1 MALQQKLQKFFIVS
15 SSDPDDARRRQLLNI
30 FLAVVGLIALIAII
44 ADLIIWKEQRPQEA
58 LTILMGSIVTL
69 FGLGGLYWLNM
80 RKSGTLA
87 ASLFV
92 LFLLVVFSFSDSP
105 QQIVDG
111 RSLWIFVVP
120 IIITSGLLKS
130 WSSFVVAA
138 ISSGIVIALASVNNL
153 FPNLVALFLYFIIA
167 FVSWTI
173 ASNLEQA
180 LNDVRRVNANLD
192 RLVQERTQALVSALS
207 RERIEASRSRAILD
221 SIADGVIVFDL
232 RGRATHTNPA
242 LVRLLEIP
250 EGELS
255 AMNIDD
261 LTRVP
266 ALDAKNRGILAGL
279 LTSSGQ
285 QISSYRI
292 QWGKKTLSV
301 SSAQVTDNTGE
312 RLGIV
317 AVFRDYTREAEVERM
332 KSTFL
337 AIVSHE
343 LRTPL
348 NAILGYAEMLKEAIY
363 GPVNEKQV
371 RASDRILSNVRRL
384 LDLVNDLLDQAQI
397 EAGKMTVQ
405 MQPFRPADL
414 LDNVH
419 GVMNKIAADKNIS
432 LTSEL
437 DPTLPETINGD
448 PARLQQILVNLT
460 NNAIKFTD
468 KGTVHIRLFRPD
480 KHQWSL
486 EVIDTGIGIPEDEL
500 PHIFEAFRQADST
513 TTRRHGG
520 FGLGLAIVQQ
530 LTNLMGGSITVKS
543 QVGVGS
549 IFTVT
554 LPLVAARKTR
564 GGKHE

>member
-1 MALQQKLQKFFIVS
+1 MTLQQKLQNFFTVS

-30 FLAVVGLIALIAII
+30 FLAVVGLIALTAIVV
-44 ADLIIWKEQRPQEA
+44 DLIIWKEQQPQEA
-58 LTILMGSIVTL
+58 LTILIGSIVTL
-69 FGLGGLYWLNM
+69 IGLGGLYWLNM
-80 RKSGTLA
+80 RKSGILA

-92 LFLLVVFSFSDSP
+92 LFLLLVFIFSDSP
-105 QQIVDG
+105 QEIVDG
-111 RSLWIFVVP
+111 RSLWVFVVP
-120 IIITSGLLKS
+120 IIIASGLLKS

-138 ISSGIVIALASVNNL
+138 ISSGIVVILAFMNNL

-173 ASNLEQA
+173 ASGLEQA
-180 LNDVRRVNANLD
+180 LSDVRRVNADLD
-192 RLVQERTQALVSALS
+192 KLVQERTQALVSALS
-207 RERIEASRSRAILD
+207 RERIEAGRSRAILD

-250 EGELS
+250 EEELS
-255 AMNIDD
+255 GMDIDD

-279 LTSSGQ
+279 LTRSGQ

-301 SSAQVTDNTGE
+301 SSAQVTDINGE

-437 DPTLPETINGD
+437 DPALPETINGD

-460 NNAIKFTD
+460 NNALKFTD
-468 KGTVHIRLFRPD
+468 KGTVHIRFFRPN
-480 KHQWSL
+480 KSQWGL

-500 PHIFEAFRQADST
+500 PHIFEAFRQVDST